1 MRPARYH
8 FNDRNVVTV
17 WSAPNYCYR
26 CGNIASMLKLDDEL
40 NHQFTEFDCVR
51 TPPPWSPLSSK
62 WPIER
67 GGEPARRTGK
77 RGRLR
82 RGAAERGGAVFLVKR
97 AMYRSL
103 KARSA
108 LVL

>member
-51 TPPPWSPLSSK
+51 TPPPGLPSRRNGPLS
-62 WPIER
+62 
-67 GGEPARRTGK
+67 
-77 RGRLR
+77 
-82 RGAAERGGAVFLVKR
+82 AVANPRDAQVNEADYGVEQRNAVVPYFL
-97 AMYRSL
+97 
-103 KARSA
+103 
-108 LVL
+108 